1 MTEIY
6 TNLKDMQQYFPLPP
20 PYTSITGEGEEA
32 ESRGDAV
39 TQNQLWDPVTYAT
52 SHSPER
58 QAGHTQAHQHEHTLS
73 HTYFF
78 IASARIMAQ
87 EAGTNFSI
95 RFIMQQGAGI
105 RQNCPVSV
113 YLSDRSLENSKKS
126 NGDTLAGLL
135 MGPNPRDM

>member
-1 MTEIY
+1 MRHPTVLRDKLD
-6 TNLKDMQQYFPLPP
+6 THKL
-20 PYTSITGEGEEA
+20 TSM
-32 ESRGDAV
+32 S
-39 TQNQLWDPVTYAT
+39 
-52 SHSPER
+52 
-58 QAGHTQAHQHEHTLS
+58 TLS